1 MTPLPRAEDHDFGAL
16 PIRPWRSLLICAA
29 LVALTVAVFRDL
41 GLTDPRSIADAA
53 RDMSRTATTWVM
65 GLGDTPPEATP
76 DTAPEGAPDTTPDP
90 AAPAVAPDAPAAAPP
105 VPEIVA
111 LAAPEDS
118 GHPLLTRILSDPIR
132 LTFAAGCLATL
143 IFIAVQL
150 TSLAI
155 DTRLV
160 SRHEARAGL
169 LTPLAQLTRLFAARR
184 LRVGHPDRRRLDAF
198 ELASEGD
205 IIADPLRL
213 GLTAFP
219 MLGFL
224 GTVVGLSG
232 AIESLPGAIGNPDAL
247 QPVLSELHVAFDTT
261 LLGLIGALICLIG
274 AKAIDQAWDRL
285 SRRAGLE

>member
-1 MTPLPRAEDHDFGAL
+1 MTPMPRAADQDNGIL
-16 PIRPWRSLLICAA
+16 PVRPWRSLLICAA
-29 LVALTVAVFRDL
+29 LVAFTVALFRDL

-53 RDMSRTATTWVM
+53 RDLTQNVTSWGA
-65 GLGDTPPEATP
+65 GFGDTPQ
-76 DTAPEGAPDTTPDP
+76 DTAPDVLPNSDVPTELTLLPGA
-90 AAPAVAPDAPAAAPP
+90 ASDAPPD
-105 VPEIVA
+105 
-111 LAAPEDS
+111 DS
-118 GHPLLTRILSDPIR
+118 GHPLLTRLLGDPVR
-132 LTFAAGCLATL
+132 LVFAAGCLATL
-143 IFIAVQL
+143 LFIAVQL
-150 TSLAI
+150 ICLAI

-160 SRHEARAGL
+160 ARHEARAGL

-184 LRVGHPDRRRLDAF
+184 LRAGHPEQRRLDAF
-198 ELASEGD
+198 DLATEGD
-205 IIADPLRL
+205 VIADPLRL

-274 AKAIDQAWDRL
+274 AKAIDQAWERL

>member
-1 MTPLPRAEDHDFGAL
+1 MTPLSQTEDEELGGL
-16 PIRPWRSLLICAA
+16 PVRPWRSLLICAA
-29 LVALTVAVFRDL
+29 LVALTVALFRDL

-53 RDMSRTATTWVM
+53 RDLGETVTSWVS
-65 GLGDTPPEATP
+65 GRGDTPPDGVP
-76 DTAPEGAPDTTPDP
+76 GSAPDGN
-90 AAPAVAPDAPAAAPP
+90 APP
-105 VPEIVA
+105 VVA
-111 LAAPEDS
+111 TVDGEY
-118 GHPLLTRILSDPIR
+118 PLLTRLLGDPVR
-132 LTFAAGCLATL
+132 LVFAAGCLATMLFTAAQL
-143 IFIAVQL
+143 IC
-150 TSLAI
+150 LAI

-160 SRHEARAGL
+160 SRHQARAGL
-169 LTPLAQLTRLFAARR
+169 FTPLAQLTRLIAARK
-184 LRVGHPDRRRLDAF
+184 LRAGHPERRRLDAF
-198 ELASEGD
+198 ELAAEGD

>member
-1 MTPLPRAEDHDFGAL
+1 MTPLRRAEDHDFGAL
-16 PIRPWRSLLICAA
+16 PIRPWRSLLISAA

-53 RDMSRTATTWVM
+53 RDMSRTATTWVT
-65 GLGDTPPEATP
+65 GLAETP
-76 DTAPEGAPDTTPDP
+76 PEGAPDATPSPADP
-90 AAPAVAPDAPAAAPP
+90 AIAPDAPTSPPP
-105 VPEIVA
+105 VPEIVPQSS
-111 LAAPEDS
+111 PEGG

-132 LTFAAGCLATL
+132 LVFAAGCLATL

>member
-1 MTPLPRAEDHDFGAL
+1 MTPLSRVEDQEFGGL
-16 PIRPWRSLLICAA
+16 PVRPWRSLLICAA
-29 LVALTVAVFRDL
+29 LVALTVALFRDL
-41 GLTDPRSIADAA
+41 GLTDPRSIADAT
-53 RDMSRTATTWVM
+53 RDLGQTVTSWVS
-65 GLGDTPPEATP
+65 GRGDTPPDGGP
-76 DTAPEGAPDTTPDP
+76 GTAPL
-90 AAPAVAPDAPAAAPP
+90 VATADG
-105 VPEIVA
+105 
-111 LAAPEDS
+111 DY
-118 GHPLLTRILSDPIR
+118 PLLTRLLGDPVR
-132 LTFAAGCLATL
+132 LIFAAGCLATMLFTAAQL
-143 IFIAVQL
+143 IC
-150 TSLAI
+150 LAI

-160 SRHEARAGL
+160 SRHQARAGL
-169 LTPLAQLTRLFAARR
+169 LTPLAQLTRLIAARK
-184 LRVGHPDRRRLDAF
+184 LRAGHPERRRLDAF

>member
-1 MTPLPRAEDHDFGAL
+1 MTPIPRAADQDNGIL
-16 PIRPWRSLLICAA
+16 PVRPWRSLLICGA
-29 LVALTVAVFRDL
+29 LVALTVALFRDL

-53 RDMSRTATTWVM
+53 RDLTQNVTSWVA
-65 GLGDTPPEATP
+65 GFGDTPPDA
-76 DTAPEGAPDTTPDP
+76 APDVLPNSDVPTEIALVPG
-90 AAPAVAPDAPAAAPP
+90 AASDAPRRRRASP
-105 VPEIVA
+105 
-111 LAAPEDS
+111 
-118 GHPLLTRILSDPIR
+118 LTRLLGDPVR
-132 LTFAAGCLATL
+132 LVFAAGCLATL
-143 IFIAVQL
+143 LFISVQL
-150 TSLAI
+150 ICLAI

-160 SRHEARAGL
+160 ALHEARAGL
-169 LTPLAQLTRLFAARR
+169 LTPFAQLTRLFAARR
-184 LRVGHPDRRRLDAF
+184 LRAGHPEQRRLDAF
-198 ELASEGD
+198 DLATEGD
-205 IIADPLRL
+205 VIADPLRL

-274 AKAIDQAWDRL
+274 AKAIDQAWERL